1 MRKFSKIN
9 ESIED
14 KDPIDPSE
22 DVKEF
27 KEKLFSTRKFL
38 LSYRQ

>member
-27 KEKLFSTRKFL
+27 KEKFSKKIQFNMVAL
-38 LSYRQ
+38 